1 MQIPMLCTYCCE
13 SGLDGSKSVS
23 NVELNDDGKYKLIC
37 QNGHSSIV
45 ILNHQKF
52 QILFEI
58 GINAI
63 IDGYYREAVSS
74 FTSSLERFY
83 EFFSKVMCI
92 TRGIEWTVIK
102 DTWKSVS
109 NQSERQ
115 LGAFIFLHLL
125 EIGNKPELLHKK
137 NIEFRNAV
145 IHKGKIPSREEAV
158 EYGQAVLNFIRPLLI
173 SLRVNYEHGTDQLIR
188 RNLRENRGTEDQ
200 GMRVVSITESLI
212 LSLDIT
218 DPHYYKVSLN
228 EAINN
233 TKSYRPKSR

>member
-1 MQIPMLCTYCCE
+1 MQIPMECTYCYE

-23 NVELNDDGKYKLIC
+23 NVELNDNGRYKLIC

-92 TRGIEWTVIK
+92 TRDIEWTVIQ

-125 EIGNKPELLHKK
+125 EVGGKPELLNQK

-145 IHKGKIPSREEAV
+145 IHKGKIPSKEEAV
-158 EYGQAVLNFIRPLLI
+158 VYGQAVLNVIQPLLI
-173 SLRVNYEHGTDQLIR
+173 SLRVNYEDSTDQLVS
-188 RNLRENRGTEDQ
+188 RNLRESRGTEDQ
-200 GMRVVSITESLI
+200 GMRVVSINKSLI

-218 DPHYYKVSLN
+218 DPDFYKMSLS

-233 TKSYRPKSR
+233 IKSYRPKRQ

>member
-1 MQIPMLCTYCCE
+1 MQIPMLCTYCE
-13 SGLDGSKSVS
+13 ELGLDGSKSIS
-23 NVELNDDGKYKLIC
+23 NVELNDNGRYKLIC

-92 TRGIEWTVIK
+92 TRGINWAIIQ

-125 EIGNKPELLHKK
+125 ENGYKPVLLNQK
-137 NIEFRNAV
+137 NTEFRNAV
-145 IHKGKIPSREEAV
+145 IHKGKIPSKEEAIL
-158 EYGQAVLNFIRPLLI
+158 YGQAVLNVIRPLLI
-173 SLRVNYEHGTDQLIR
+173 SLRVNYEHSTDELVG
-188 RNLRENRGTEDQ
+188 RNLRESRGTEDQ
-200 GMRVVSITESLI
+200 GMRVVSITKSLI

-218 DPHYYKVSLN
+218 DPDFYQMSLN
-228 EAINN
+228 DAIDII
-233 TKSYRPKSR
+233 KSSRPIY

>member
-1 MQIPMLCTYCCE
+1 MLCTYCE
-13 SGLDGSKSVS
+13 ELGLDGSKSIS
-23 NVELNDDGKYKLIC
+23 NVELNDNGRYKLIC

-92 TRGIEWTVIK
+92 TRGINWAIIQ

-125 EIGNKPELLHKK
+125 ENGYKPVLLNQK
-137 NIEFRNAV
+137 NTEFRNAV
-145 IHKGKIPSREEAV
+145 IHKGKIPSKEEAIL
-158 EYGQAVLNFIRPLLI
+158 YGQAVLNVIRPLLI
-173 SLRVNYEHGTDQLIR
+173 SLRVNYEHSTDELVG
-188 RNLRENRGTEDQ
+188 RNLRESRGTEDQ
-200 GMRVVSITESLI
+200 GMRVVSITKSLI

-218 DPHYYKVSLN
+218 DPDFYQMSLN
-228 EAINN
+228 DAIDII
-233 TKSYRPKSR
+233 KSSRPIY

>member
-1 MQIPMLCTYCCE
+1 MSCTYCE
-13 SGLDGSKSVS
+13 ELGLDGSKSIG
-23 NVELNDDGKYKLIC
+23 NVELNDNGRYKLIC

-92 TRGIEWTVIK
+92 TRGINWAIIQ

-125 EIGNKPELLHKK
+125 ENGCKPVLLNQK
-137 NIEFRNAV
+137 NTEFRNAV
-145 IHKGKIPSREEAV
+145 IHKGKIPSKEEAIL
-158 EYGQAVLNFIRPLLI
+158 YGQAVLNVIRPLLI
-173 SLRVNYEHGTDQLIR
+173 SLRVNYEHSTDELIG
-188 RNLRENRGTEDQ
+188 RNLRESRGTEDQ
-200 GMRVVSITESLI
+200 GMRVVSRTKSLI

-218 DPHYYKVSLN
+218 DPDFYQMSLN
-228 EAINN
+228 EAIDII
-233 TKSYRPKSR
+233 KSSRPIC